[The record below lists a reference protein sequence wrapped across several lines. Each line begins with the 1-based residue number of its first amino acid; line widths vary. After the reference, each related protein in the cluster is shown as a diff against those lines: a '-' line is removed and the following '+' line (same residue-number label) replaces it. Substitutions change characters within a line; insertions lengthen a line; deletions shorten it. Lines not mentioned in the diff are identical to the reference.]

1 MKFLY
6 LYFFSLF
13 FIFNA
18 NASTNFKK
26 ISNDFE
32 LIYNS
37 WNYGEFN
44 KYEDIFR
51 RDNENAFNTCVAVTC
66 GSGLLDHYNRVLNS
80 LQNATGEKKG
90 MFGKKFT
97 YEEYQNFKNIYFEQK
112 KSSADTIK
120 NIKTFINK
128 FNISFLKLKDSCK
141 NSLIDIENDDL
152 SNKKINKDKTC
163 KNLFFQTEKNLEVL
177 LLELSNFRLL
187 LNYSLNEN
195 HNNSLKKSSK
205 LLISY
210 NDKILSIIEQGI
222 VSIDGQAET
231 IASLEE
237 DLLRKN
243 KNEKNSSL
251 FNIRFLSNKKKYK
264 EIILDKDRHDPTVD
278 FFYENFNKLKVSI
291 FRYKFQPE
299 TKNDVFESYF
309 FYTMKIMN
317 KNDNPEPIIRI
328 TASSKE
334 IYENEKSCEKAKY
347 KIINEYKNQKEI
359 SDFFTVSDPYDN
371 EYRFSIRS
379 SACSSSI
386 FSSKFSFS
394 LVVGIDRMNINDY
407 NSYPLLNLMG
417 YEFKDNEN
425 TLKNNEVKF

>member
-6 LYFFSLF
+6 LYFLSLF
-13 FIFNA
+13 FVFNA
-18 NASTNFKK
+18 NASTNFEKV
-26 ISNDFE
+26 SNDFE

-37 WNYGEFN
+37 WNHGEFN

-51 RDNENAFNTCVAVTC
+51 RDNENAFNTCVAVQC
-66 GSGLLDHYNRVLNS
+66 GSGLLEHYNRVLNS

-120 NIKTFINK
+120 NTKTFINK
-128 FNISFLKLKDSCK
+128 LNISFLKLKDFCK
-141 NSLIDIENDDL
+141 NSLIDIENDYL
-152 SNKKINKDKTC
+152 KNKKINKKKACNELILKTN
-163 KNLFFQTEKNLEVL
+163 KNLKILH
-177 LLELSNFRLL
+177 LELSNFRML

-222 VSIDGQAET
+222 VSLEDQAKT

-334 IYENEKSCEKAKY
+334 IYENEKSCEIAKY

-371 EYRFSIRS
+371 EYRFSIKS
-379 SACSSSI
+379 GACSSSI
-386 FSSKFSFS
+386 FSSKFFFN
-394 LVVGIDRMNINDY
+394 LVVGIDRVDYY
-407 NSYPLLNLMG
+407 NSHALLNLMG
-417 YEFKDNEN
+417 YNFEDNEN
-425 TLKNNEVKF
+425 ALEKNEVKF

>member
-18 NASTNFKK
+18 NASTNFEKV
-26 ISNDFE
+26 SSDFQ

-37 WNYGEFN
+37 WNHGEFN

-51 RDNENAFNTCVAVTC
+51 RDNEYIFNNCVAVTC
-66 GSGLLDHYNRVLNS
+66 GAGALDHYNRVLNS

-112 KSSADTIK
+112 KSSATAIK
-120 NIKTFINK
+120 NIRRFLNK
-128 FNISFLKLKDSCK
+128 LDTSLLKLNDFCET
-141 NSLIDIENDDL
+141 SLTDVENDDL
-152 SNKKINKDKTC
+152 NNKKNNKDKTC
-163 KNLFFQTEKNLEVL
+163 NDIFVQAEKNLKVFH
-177 LLELSNFRLL
+177 LELSNFRIL

-195 HNNSLKKSSK
+195 HNNSLKKSSE
-205 LLISY
+205 LLTSY

-222 VSIDGQAET
+222 INLENQVKI

-264 EIILDKDRHDPTVD
+264 EIVLNKDRHDPTVD
-278 FFYENFNKLKVSI
+278 FFYENYDKLKVSV
-291 FRYKFQPE
+291 FRYEFQPE
-299 TKNDVFESYF
+299 TKNDVFERYF
-309 FYTMKIMN
+309 FYTMKIID

-334 IYENEKSCEKAKY
+334 IYENEKSCEIAKY
-347 KIINEYKNQKEI
+347 RIINEYKNQKEI
-359 SDFFTVSDPYDN
+359 SEFFTVSDPYDN

-379 SACSSSI
+379 RTCSSSL
-386 FSSKFSFS
+386 FSSKFSFN
-394 LVVGIDRMNINDY
+394 LVVGIDRIDNY
-407 NSYPLLNLMG
+407 NSHALLNLMRYNFEG
-417 YEFKDNEN
+417 NN
-425 TLKNNEVKF
+425 NALKNNEIKF